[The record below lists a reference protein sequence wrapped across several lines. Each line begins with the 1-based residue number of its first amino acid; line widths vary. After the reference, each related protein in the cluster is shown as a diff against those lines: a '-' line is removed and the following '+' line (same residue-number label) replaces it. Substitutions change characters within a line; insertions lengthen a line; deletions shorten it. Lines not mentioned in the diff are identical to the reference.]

1 MSSQQLNDLGP
12 KELFKHA
19 RNILNSAT
27 VAYALATAVASEA
40 IAAVFREKVTMANRR
55 SARRWRSIPGA
66 RGERRA
72 RRNVV
77 TALEIEEAYY
87 RAAAVRAR
95 TKADI
100 VKAAAE
106 EAEAE
111 AEEELST
118 TENER
123 RVALHLISEIFTRLN
138 NLEWGTLLDASELAQ
153 APNFNI
159 NKLIDD
165 ATDAFA
171 RLKMVDV
178 KREFAQNAY
187 DAARQSVQWV
197 FWAEARAAE
206 AARGRYSPISP
217 STTARVNKAIKEYR
231 AKALIMSDILHRE
244 QFMGEWS
251 DELIESE
258 VAKRIDEAGKLIKRH
273 TSKNRKKTKRRKQ
286 KIAKRIKGT
295 KRR

>member
-1 MSSQQLNDLGP
+1 MSFQQVNDLGP
-12 KELFKHA
+12 EGLFKHA

-27 VAYALATAVASEA
+27 AAHAMMTAETSEA
-40 IAAVFREKVTMANRR
+40 IAAVFREKVTMAIIREV
-55 SARRWRSIPGA
+55 P
-66 RGERRA
+66 
-72 RRNVV
+72 RNVV
-77 TALEIEEAYY
+77 TALETEEAYY
-87 RAAAVRAR
+87 RAAAVKAR
-95 TKADI
+95 TKAEI

-138 NLEWGTLLDASELAQ
+138 KLEWGTLLDASELAQ
-153 APNFNI
+153 APDFNI
-159 NKLIDD
+159 NKLIDE

-178 KREFAQNAY
+178 KRKFAQNAY
-187 DAARQSVQWV
+187 DAARQSAQLV

-206 AARGRYSPISP
+206 AARGRHSPTSP
-217 STTARVNKAIKEYR
+217 STMARVDKAIKEYR
-231 AKALIMSDILHRE
+231 AKALIMLDILHRE
-244 QFMGEWS
+244 QLMGEWS